1 MPNQESEAILGYEL
15 VTVGTEQVE
24 LPVYRPDAIVMGSG
38 DEQRV
43 FSPAEY
49 EAYMAEQ
56 EEAADSVV
64 LEQSPEDE

>member
-24 LPVYRPDAIVMGSG
+24 LPIYAPDAIVVGSG

-49 EAYMAEQ
+49 ESYMAEQ
-56 EEAADSVV
+56 EAADSVV
-64 LEQSPEDE
+64 LEQSPEAE